1 MFNIFAFEKK
11 LAQDEELKK
20 LKEEFVAEEKRRK
33 GIPYHFYS
41 QYIPS

>member
-33 GIPYHFYS
+33 GTYTIFIHITNKF
-41 QYIPS
+41 